1 MNNLIRSLFFVFI
14 LSSAGFLIIPEA
26 HALFGMGDS
35 KAKQGQWSDM
45 PSQGMNRDTQK
56 RMDKMRRESAKR
68 REKIHKTKD
77 KDKKKA
83 AKKLS
88 KKHRENREAQS
99 GANQSREGRAS
110 SPNKGSKKQGEVP
123 LVVKYI
129 PPGGDSSQAV
139 VLSDQ
144 EQTLSN

>member
-88 KKHRENREAQS
+88 KKHRENREAQAAQIS
-99 GANQSREGRAS
+99 HGKDGQAHRIRVPKNRAKFRS
-110 SPNKGSKKQGEVP
+110 SLNIFRRAG
-123 LVVKYI
+123 I
-129 PPGGDSSQAV
+129 QARP
-139 VLSDQ
+139 SF
-144 EQTLSN
+144 